1 MGLHLPFSKFFDCA
15 IGRWMLTGFRPWL
28 NASGLKVTSI
38 IMAMI
43 CLVFNMSFLV
53 FTWKGKAMR
62 VWTSKR
68 YLKAAKEGSVDFI
81 LGQHHHKI

>member
-1 MGLHLPFSKFFDCA
+1 
-15 IGRWMLTGFRPWL
+15 MLTGFRPWL